1 MGAPVVR
8 VLLDSNIFIYAAAGE
23 ERAIAALDAASEAEW
38 AGYSALSRLELFG
51 FPLLKPHH
59 EERLATLLACFDEVP
74 IDKRV
79 IDDAIV
85 IRRRRKIKVPDAII
99 AASARLMGATLVT
112 RNAVDFMHIPDLVL
126 RDPFAE

>member
-1 MGAPVVR
+1 
-8 VLLDSNIFIYAAAGE
+8 
-23 ERAIAALDAASEAEW
+23 
-38 AGYSALSRLELFG
+38 
-51 FPLLKPHH
+51 
-59 EERLATLLACFDEVP
+59 VP

-79 IDDAIV
+79 IDDAIA

-112 RNAVDFMHIPDLVL
+112 RNAVDFMNIPDLVL

>member
-1 MGAPVVR
+1 M
-8 VLLDSNIFIYAAAGE
+8 
-23 ERAIAALDAASEAEW
+23 
-38 AGYSALSRLELFG
+38 
-51 FPLLKPHH
+51 
-59 EERLATLLACFDEVP
+59 P

-79 IDDAIV
+79 IDDAIA

-112 RNAVDFMHIPDLVL
+112 RNAVDFMNIPDLVL